1 MERKSSGVEELI
13 KTVVLIPLR
22 FIDHPSFPIFI
33 RTYAWRDWDKEA
45 RRSRSFFSIEKVYF
59 FPPVRVSPAGNTD
72 TSRRP
77 LYAHECLF
85 SLASE

>member
-33 RTYAWRDWDKEA
+33 RTYMERLGQRGEEV
-45 RRSRSFFSIEKVYF
+45 SILFSIEKVYF